1 MLYIVFLVYNLLNL
15 SNSLLTINSNKI
27 IHVITKELLCNNN
40 YNNNNNNNNIIIN
53 YEKRIKSKERIIK
66 KIQKNKIPYDIYGLR
81 IIYNDTN
88 NIYNSQ
94 FAYSIKN
101 ILTHNFNTLDF
112 LYDDYIAKPK
122 INNYQSLHI
131 YVLTNILMEI
141 QIRNS
146 FMHAIAINGSAS
158 HYY

>member
-40 YNNNNNNNNIIIN
+40 NNNNNNIIIN
-53 YEKRIKSKERIIK
+53 YESRLKSRERIIK
-66 KIQKNKIPYDIYGLR
+66 KIQKYKIPYDIYGLR

-101 ILTHNFNTLDF
+101 IVTSNFNTLDF
-112 LYDDYIAKPK
+112 LYDDYIANPK
-122 INNYQSLHI
+122 SNNYQSLHI
-131 YVLTNILMEI
+131 YVLTNILLEI

-146 FMHAIAINGSAS
+146 FMHNVAINGSAS
-158 HYY
+158 NYYN

>member
-1 MLYIVFLVYNLLNL
+1 MLYFVFLVCNFLNL
-15 SNSLLTINSNKI
+15 SNLLLTINSKKI
-27 IHVITKELLCNNN
+27 IQVITKELLH
-40 YNNNNNNNNIIIN
+40 NNNNNNIIIN
-53 YEKRIKSKERIIK
+53 YESRVKSGPRIIK

-88 NIYNSQ
+88 NIYNTQ

-112 LYDDYIAKPK
+112 LYDDYIANPK

-131 YVLTNILMEI
+131 YVLTNILLEI
-141 QIRNS
+141 QVRNS
-146 FMHAIAINGSAS
+146 FMHNVAINGSAS